1 MTEVGKEA
9 KLTCQLESYTDFI
22 WYKGSNKSQ
31 DFVSI
36 YINKSIIDKFINHM
50 NVSLYCGL

>member
-9 KLTCQLESYTDFI
+9 KLTCQLDSYTDFI